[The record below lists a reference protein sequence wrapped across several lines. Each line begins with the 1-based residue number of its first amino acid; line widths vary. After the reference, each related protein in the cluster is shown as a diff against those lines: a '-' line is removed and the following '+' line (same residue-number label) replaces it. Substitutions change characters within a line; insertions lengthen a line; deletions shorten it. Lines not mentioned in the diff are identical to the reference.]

1 MLRSLYS
8 GISGMKVNQTKMDV
22 IGNNISNVGTT
33 AFKSSRARFQD
44 MLSQSVTNA
53 MSPSANLGGVNPSQ
67 VGLGVKLAGIDTIVS
82 QGNMQSTSRSLDVA
96 LDGEGYFMVGK
107 GPTVFQDNSIQ
118 VNHQPGTHNISN
130 ESLTNSRMQIN
141 YTRDGSFTLDSD
153 GNLLTSDG
161 YRVLG
166 YSLTNDIASVEPSAQ
181 SPNVVTAAGFNF
193 AFGPGASLNGY
204 SVVLGK
210 IGPDTVASAEVD
222 TVTKRIV
229 LNGDFSKSNGITS
242 EQAASAINKALN
254 AAGIPQT
261 VRVGGENAT
270 LGDLSDNITADTAEV
285 LGLTFEVGISVPS
298 DAGISVPSDAGAL
311 NGYSIEIGNIAPG
324 TSTSAEVDTKYKKI
338 IINGDFTSSISEV
351 DIQNAINTAL
361 QNKAIGNSA
370 NVVTVSGGPIT
381 PIGGTISGIADGG
394 TPVQSID
401 EDGVLNYVDATKDLK
416 SYDGSLKTLRI
427 PDKVRIPGENIDLR
441 VISHSIDKEGLI
453 SGVLEDGRVA
463 ALGQIAMASFKNPAG
478 LAKMGN
484 NLYTASVNSGEAT
497 LRSGIGTLGEDNS
510 QGYGDALQGMLEA
523 SNVDLAEQFTEMI
536 ITSRAFQAAGKM
548 ITTGDEILQ
557 DIINLKR

>member
-33 AFKSSRARFQD
+33 AFKYSRTRFQD
-44 MLSQSVTNA
+44 MLSQSVTDA
-53 MSPSANLGGVNPSQ
+53 MSPSTNLGGVNPSQ

-82 QGNMQSTSRSLDVA
+82 QGNMQSTSRALDVA
-96 LDGEGYFMVGK
+96 VDGEGYFMVGK
-107 GPTVFQDNSIQ
+107 GPTIFQDNSIQ
-118 VNHQPGTHNISN
+118 VNHQPGTHNISS
-130 ESLTNSRMQIN
+130 ESLTNSKMQIN

-166 YSLTNDIASVEPSAQ
+166 YSLTNDMASMVPTAQ
-181 SPNVVTAAGFNF
+181 SPNVVSAGGFNF

-210 IGPDTVASAEVD
+210 VGPDTVASAEVD
-222 TVTKRIV
+222 PATKRII
-229 LNGDFSKSNGITS
+229 LNGDFSKTKGITS

-261 VRVGGENAT
+261 VSVSGDNTILGSLSKNILGAT
-270 LGDLSDNITADTAEV
+270 VTDV
-285 LGLTFEVGISVPS
+285 LGFDFAIDTNDV
-298 DAGISVPSDAGAL
+298 ATL
-311 NGYSIEIGNIAPG
+311 NGYSIEIGRIAPG
-324 TSTSAEVDTKYKKI
+324 TSTSADVDTKYKKI
-338 IINGDFTSSISEV
+338 VINGDLANLTAA
-351 DIQNAINTAL
+351 DIENAINSAL
-361 QNKAIGNSA
+361 QNKAIGSSA
-370 NVVTVSGGPIT
+370 NVVTVSGTATAVTGVT
-381 PIGGTISGIADGG
+381 SGIADGG

-401 EDGVLNYVDATKDLK
+401 ADGVINFVDATKDVK

-427 PDKVRIPGENIDLR
+427 PDKVRMPGENTDLR
-441 VISHSIDKEGLI
+441 IISYSISKDGLI

-478 LAKMGN
+478 LTKMGN

-510 QGYGDALQGMLEA
+510 KGYGDALQGMLEA

-536 ITSRAFQAAGKM
+536 VTSRAFQAAGKM

>member
-44 MLSQSVTNA
+44 MLSQSVTDA
-53 MSPSANLGGVNPSQ
+53 MSPSTNLGGVNPSQ

-82 QGNMQSTSRSLDVA
+82 QGNMQSTSRALDVA
-96 LDGEGYFMVGK
+96 VDGEGYFMVGK
-107 GPTVFQDNSIQ
+107 GPTIFQDNSIQ
-118 VNHQPGTHNISN
+118 VNHQPGTHNISS
-130 ESLTNSRMQIN
+130 ESLTNSKMQIN

-166 YSLTNDIASVEPSAQ
+166 YSLTNDMASMVPTAQ
-181 SPNVVTAAGFNF
+181 SPNVVSAGGFNF

-210 IGPDTVASAEVD
+210 VGPDTVASAEVD
-222 TVTKRIV
+222 PATKRII
-229 LNGDFSKSNGITS
+229 LNGDFSKTKGITS

-261 VRVGGENAT
+261 VSVSGDNTILGSLSKNILGAT
-270 LGDLSDNITADTAEV
+270 VTDV
-285 LGLTFEVGISVPS
+285 LGFDFAIDTNDV
-298 DAGISVPSDAGAL
+298 ATL
-311 NGYSIEIGNIAPG
+311 NGYSIEIGRIAPG
-324 TSTSAEVDTKYKKI
+324 TSTSADVDTKYKKI
-338 IINGDFTSSISEV
+338 VINGDLANLTAA
-351 DIQNAINTAL
+351 DIENAINSAL
-361 QNKAIGNSA
+361 QNKAIGSSA
-370 NVVTVSGGPIT
+370 NVVTVSGTATAVTGVT
-381 PIGGTISGIADGG
+381 SGIADGG

-401 EDGVLNYVDATKDLK
+401 ADGVINFVDATKDVK

-427 PDKVRIPGENIDLR
+427 PDKVRMPGENTDLR
-441 VISHSIDKEGLI
+441 IISYSISKDGLI

-478 LAKMGN
+478 LTKMGN

>member
-261 VRVGGENAT
+261 VRVVGENAT

-285 LGLTFEVGISVPS
+285 LGLTFEVS
-298 DAGISVPSDAGAL
+298 ISVPSDAGAL

-324 TSTSAEVDTKYKKI
+324 TSTSADVDTKYKKI
-338 IINGDFTSSISEV
+338 VINGDLANLTAA
-351 DIQNAINTAL
+351 DIENAINSAL
-361 QNKAIGNSA
+361 QNKAIGSSA
-370 NVVTVSGGPIT
+370 NVVTVSGTATAVTGVT
-381 PIGGTISGIADGG
+381 SDIADGG

-401 EDGVLNYVDATKDLK
+401 ADGVINFVDATKDVK

-427 PDKVRIPGENIDLR
+427 PDKVRMPGENTDLR
-441 VISHSIDKEGLI
+441 IISYSISKDGLI

-478 LAKMGN
+478 LTKMGN

>member
-22 IGNNISNVGTT
+22 IGNNISNVSTT
-33 AFKSSRARFQD
+33 AFKYSRTRFQD
-44 MLSQSVTNA
+44 MLSQSVTDA
-53 MSPSANLGGVNPSQ
+53 MSPSTNLGGINPSQ

-96 LDGEGYFMVGK
+96 IDGEGYFMVGK
-107 GPTVFQDNSIQ
+107 GPTIFEDNSIQ
-118 VNHQPGTHNISN
+118 VNHQPGTHTISN
-130 ESLTNSRMQIN
+130 ESLTNSKMQIN

-166 YSLTNDIASVEPSAQ
+166 YSLTNDLASMDPTAQ
-181 SPNVVTAAGFNF
+181 SPNVITAGGFNF

-204 SVVLGK
+204 SIVLGK
-210 IGPDTVASAEVD
+210 VGPDTVASAEVD
-222 TVTKRIV
+222 TISKRII
-229 LNGDFSKSNGITS
+229 LNGDFSKPNGITS

-261 VRVGGENAT
+261 VSVSGENTAISGLKSGVT
-270 LGDLSDNITADTAEV
+270 GNSANI
-285 LGLTFEVGISVPS
+285 LGLTISVTEPGVL
-298 DAGISVPSDAGAL
+298 D
-311 NGYSIEIGNIAPG
+311 GYSIEIGNMAPG
-324 TSTSAEVDTKYKKI
+324 ASTSATVDTKYKKI
-338 IINGDFTSSISEV
+338 IINGDFTTSISDA
-351 DIQNAINTAL
+351 DIEAAINQAL

-370 NVVTVSGGPIT
+370 NVVTVTGGPTT
-381 PIGGTISGIADGG
+381 PVTGTVSGIADGG

-401 EDGVLNYVDATKDLK
+401 EDGVINFVDATKEVK

-427 PDKVRIPGENIDLR
+427 PDKVRIPGENVELR
-441 VISHSIDKEGLI
+441 IISYSISKDGLI

-478 LAKMGN
+478 LTKMGN

-497 LRSGIGTLGEDNS
+497 IRSGIGTLGEDNS

-536 ITSRAFQAAGKM
+536 VTSRAFQAAGKM

>member
-22 IGNNISNVGTT
+22 IGNNISNVSTT
-33 AFKSSRARFQD
+33 AFKYSRTRFQD
-44 MLSQSVTNA
+44 MLSQSVTDA
-53 MSPSANLGGVNPSQ
+53 MSPSTNLGGINPSQ

-96 LDGEGYFMVGK
+96 IDGEGYFMVGK
-107 GPTVFQDNSIQ
+107 GPTIFEDNSIQ
-118 VNHQPGTHNISN
+118 VNHQPGTHTISN
-130 ESLTNSRMQIN
+130 ESLTNSKMQIN

-166 YSLTNDIASVEPSAQ
+166 YSLTNDLASMDPTAQ
-181 SPNVVTAAGFNF
+181 SPNVITAGGFNF

-204 SVVLGK
+204 SIVLGK
-210 IGPDTVASAEVD
+210 VGPDTVASAEVD
-222 TVTKRIV
+222 TISKRII
-229 LNGDFSKSNGITS
+229 LNGDFSKPNGITS

-261 VRVGGENAT
+261 VSVSGENTAISGLKSGVT
-270 LGDLSDNITADTAEV
+270 DNSANI
-285 LGLTFEVGISVPS
+285 LGLTISGTEPGGL
-298 DAGISVPSDAGAL
+298 D
-311 NGYSIEIGNIAPG
+311 GYSIEIGNMAPG
-324 TSTSAEVDTKYKKI
+324 TATSATVDTKYKKI
-338 IINGDFTSSISEV
+338 IINGDFTTSISASDIEV
-351 DIQNAINTAL
+351 AIKQAL

-370 NVVTVSGGPIT
+370 NVVTV
-381 PIGGTISGIADGG
+381 IGGLTTPVTGTVSGIADGG

-401 EDGVLNYVDATKDLK
+401 EDGVINFVDATKEVK

-427 PDKVRIPGENIDLR
+427 PDKVRIPGENVELR
-441 VISHSIDKEGLI
+441 IISHSISKDGLI

-478 LAKMGN
+478 LTKMGN

-497 LRSGIGTLGEDNS
+497 IRSGIGTLGEDNS

-536 ITSRAFQAAGKM
+536 VTSRAFQAAGKM

>member
-22 IGNNISNVGTT
+22 IGNNISNVSTT
-33 AFKSSRARFQD
+33 AFKYSRTRFQD
-44 MLSQSVTNA
+44 MLSQSVTDA
-53 MSPSANLGGVNPSQ
+53 MSPSTNLGGINPSQ

-96 LDGEGYFMVGK
+96 IDGEGYFMVGK
-107 GPTVFQDNSIQ
+107 GPTIFEDNSIQ
-118 VNHQPGTHNISN
+118 VNHQPGTHTISN
-130 ESLTNSRMQIN
+130 ESLTNSKMQIN

-166 YSLTNDIASVEPSAQ
+166 YSLTNDLASMDPTAQ
-181 SPNVVTAAGFNF
+181 SPNVITAGGFNF

-204 SVVLGK
+204 SIVLGK
-210 IGPDTVASAEVD
+210 VGPDTVASAEVD
-222 TVTKRIV
+222 TISKRII
-229 LNGDFSKSNGITS
+229 LNGDFSKPNGITS

-261 VRVGGENAT
+261 VSVSGENTAISGLKSGVT
-270 LGDLSDNITADTAEV
+270 GNSANI
-285 LGLTFEVGISVPS
+285 LGLTISVTEPGVL
-298 DAGISVPSDAGAL
+298 D
-311 NGYSIEIGNIAPG
+311 GYSIEIGNMAPG
-324 TSTSAEVDTKYKKI
+324 ASTSATVDTKYKKI
-338 IINGDFTSSISEV
+338 IINGDFTTSISDA
-351 DIQNAINTAL
+351 DIEAAINQAL

-370 NVVTVSGGPIT
+370 NVVTVTGGPTT
-381 PIGGTISGIADGG
+381 PVTGTVSGIADGG

-401 EDGVLNYVDATKDLK
+401 EDGVINFVDATKEVK

-427 PDKVRIPGENIDLR
+427 PDKVRIPGENVELR
-441 VISHSIDKEGLI
+441 IISHSISKDGLI

-478 LAKMGN
+478 LTKMGN

-497 LRSGIGTLGEDNS
+497 IRSGIGTLGEDNS

-536 ITSRAFQAAGKM
+536 VTSRAFQAAGKM

>member
-8 GISGMKVNQTKMDV
+8 GISGMKVNQTKLDV
-22 IGNNISNVGTT
+22 IGNNISNVSTT
-33 AFKSSRARFQD
+33 AFKYSRTRFQD
-44 MLSQSVTNA
+44 MLSQSVTDA
-53 MSPSANLGGVNPSQ
+53 MSPSTNLGGINPSQ
-67 VGLGVKLAGIDTIVS
+67 AGLGVKLAGIDTIVS

-96 LDGEGYFMVGK
+96 IDGEGYFMVGK
-107 GPTVFQDNSIQ
+107 GPTIFEDNSIQ
-118 VNHQPGTHNISN
+118 VNHQPGTHTISN
-130 ESLTNSRMQIN
+130 ESLTNSKMQIN

-166 YSLTNDIASVEPSAQ
+166 YSLTNDLASMDPTAQ
-181 SPNVVTAAGFNF
+181 SPNVITAGGFNF

-204 SVVLGK
+204 SIVLGK
-210 IGPDTVASAEVD
+210 VGPDTVASAEVD
-222 TVTKRIV
+222 TISKRII
-229 LNGDFSKSNGITS
+229 LNGDFSKPNGITS

-261 VRVGGENAT
+261 VSVSGENTAISGLKSGVT
-270 LGDLSDNITADTAEV
+270 DNSANI
-285 LGLTFEVGISVPS
+285 LGLTISVTEPGGL
-298 DAGISVPSDAGAL
+298 D
-311 NGYSIEIGNIAPG
+311 GYSIEIGNMAPG
-324 TSTSAEVDTKYKKI
+324 TATSATVDTKYKKI
-338 IINGDFTSSISEV
+338 IINGDFTTSISNA
-351 DIQNAINTAL
+351 DIEAAINQAL

-370 NVVTVSGGPIT
+370 NVVTVTGGPTT
-381 PIGGTISGIADGG
+381 PVTGTVSGIADGG

-401 EDGVLNYVDATKDLK
+401 EDGVINFVDATKEVK

-427 PDKVRIPGENIDLR
+427 PDKVRIPGENVELR
-441 VISHSIDKEGLI
+441 IISHSISKDGLI

-478 LAKMGN
+478 LTKMGN

-497 LRSGIGTLGEDNS
+497 IRSGIGTLGEDNS

-536 ITSRAFQAAGKM
+536 VTSRAFQAAGKM

>member
-210 IGPDTVASAEVD
+210 VGPDTVASAEVD
-222 TVTKRIV
+222 PATKRII
-229 LNGDFSKSNGITS
+229 LNGDFSKTKGITS

-261 VRVGGENAT
+261 VSVSGDNTILGSLSKNILGAT
-270 LGDLSDNITADTAEV
+270 VTDV
-285 LGLTFEVGISVPS
+285 LGFDFAIDTNDV
-298 DAGISVPSDAGAL
+298 ATL
-311 NGYSIEIGNIAPG
+311 NGYSIEIGRIAPG
-324 TSTSAEVDTKYKKI
+324 TSTSADVDTKYKKI
-338 IINGDFTSSISEV
+338 VINGDLANLTAA
-351 DIQNAINTAL
+351 DIENAINSAL
-361 QNKAIGNSA
+361 QNKAIGSSA
-370 NVVTVSGGPIT
+370 NVVTVSGTATAVTGVT
-381 PIGGTISGIADGG
+381 SGIADGG

-401 EDGVLNYVDATKDLK
+401 ADGVINFVDATKDVK

-427 PDKVRIPGENIDLR
+427 PDKVRMPGENTDLR
-441 VISHSIDKEGLI
+441 IISYSISKDGLI

>member
-8 GISGMKVNQTKMDV
+8 GISGMKVNQTKLDV
-22 IGNNISNVGTT
+22 IGNNISNVSTT
-33 AFKSSRARFQD
+33 AFKYSRTRFQD
-44 MLSQSVTNA
+44 MLSQSVTDA
-53 MSPSANLGGVNPSQ
+53 MSPSTNLGGVNPSQ

-96 LDGEGYFMVGK
+96 IDGEGYFMVGK
-107 GPTVFQDNSIQ
+107 GPTIFEDNSIQ
-118 VNHQPGTHNISN
+118 VNHQPGTHTISS
-130 ESLTNSRMQIN
+130 ESLNNSKMQIN

-166 YSLTNDIASVEPSAQ
+166 YSLTNDLASMDPTAQ
-181 SPNVVTAAGFNF
+181 APNVVTAGGFNF

-204 SVVLGK
+204 SIVLGK
-210 IGPDTVASAEVD
+210 VGPDTVASAEVD
-222 TVTKRIV
+222 TISKRII
-229 LNGDFSKSNGITS
+229 LNGDFSKPNGITS

-261 VRVGGENAT
+261 VSVSGENTAISGLKSGVT
-270 LGDLSDNITADTAEV
+270 GNSANI
-285 LGLTFEVGISVPS
+285 LGLTISVTEPGVL
-298 DAGISVPSDAGAL
+298 D
-311 NGYSIEIGNIAPG
+311 GYSIEIGNMAPG
-324 TSTSAEVDTKYKKI
+324 TATSATVDTKYKKI
-338 IINGDFTSSISEV
+338 IINGDFTTSISDA
-351 DIQNAINTAL
+351 DIEAAINQAL

-370 NVVTVSGGPIT
+370 NVVTVTGGPTT
-381 PIGGTISGIADGG
+381 PVTGTVSGIADGG

-401 EDGVLNYVDATKDLK
+401 EDGVINFVDATKEVK

-427 PDKVRIPGENIDLR
+427 PDKVRIPGENVELR
-441 VISHSIDKEGLI
+441 IISYSISKDGLI

-478 LAKMGN
+478 LTKMGN
-484 NLYTASVNSGEAT
+484 NLYQASVNSGEAT
-497 LRSGIGTLGEDNS
+497 IRSGIGTLGEDNS

-536 ITSRAFQAAGKM
+536 VTSRAFQASGKM

>member
-44 MLSQSVTNA
+44 MLSQSVTDA
-53 MSPSANLGGVNPSQ
+53 MSPSTNLGGVNPSQ

-82 QGNMQSTSRSLDVA
+82 QGNMQSTSRALDVA
-96 LDGEGYFMVGK
+96 VDGEGYFMVGK
-107 GPTVFQDNSIQ
+107 GPTIFQDNSIQ
-118 VNHQPGTHNISN
+118 VNHQPGTHNISS
-130 ESLTNSRMQIN
+130 ESLTNSKMQIN

-166 YSLTNDIASVEPSAQ
+166 YSLTNDMASMVPTAQ
-181 SPNVVTAAGFNF
+181 SPNVVSAGGFNF

-210 IGPDTVASAEVD
+210 VGPDTVASAEVD
-222 TVTKRIV
+222 PATKRII
-229 LNGDFSKSNGITS
+229 LNGDFSKTKGITS

-261 VRVGGENAT
+261 VSVSGDNTILGSLSKNILGAT
-270 LGDLSDNITADTAEV
+270 VTDV
-285 LGLTFEVGISVPS
+285 LGFDFAIDTNDV
-298 DAGISVPSDAGAL
+298 ATL
-311 NGYSIEIGNIAPG
+311 NGYSIEIGRIAPG
-324 TSTSAEVDTKYKKI
+324 TSTSADVDTKYKKI
-338 IINGDFTSSISEV
+338 VINGDLANLTAA
-351 DIQNAINTAL
+351 DIENAINSAL
-361 QNKAIGNSA
+361 QNKAIGSSV
-370 NVVTVSGGPIT
+370 NVVTVSGTATAVTGVT
-381 PIGGTISGIADGG
+381 SGIADGG

-401 EDGVLNYVDATKDLK
+401 ADGVINFVDATKDVK

-427 PDKVRIPGENIDLR
+427 PDKVRMPGENTDLR
-441 VISHSIDKEGLI
+441 IISYSISKDGLI

-478 LAKMGN
+478 LTKMGN

>member
-22 IGNNISNVGTT
+22 IGNNISNVSTT
-33 AFKSSRARFQD
+33 AFKYSRTRFQD
-44 MLSQSVTNA
+44 MLSQSVTDA
-53 MSPSANLGGVNPSQ
+53 MSPSTNLGGINPSQ

-96 LDGEGYFMVGK
+96 IDGEGYFMVSK
-107 GPTVFQDNSIQ
+107 GPTIFEDNSIQ
-118 VNHQPGTHNISN
+118 VNHQPGTHTISN
-130 ESLTNSRMQIN
+130 ESLTNSKMQIN

-166 YSLTNDIASVEPSAQ
+166 YSLTNDLASMDPTAQ
-181 SPNVVTAAGFNF
+181 SPNVITAGGFNF

-204 SVVLGK
+204 SIVLGK
-210 IGPDTVASAEVD
+210 VGPDTVASAEVD
-222 TVTKRIV
+222 TISKRII
-229 LNGDFSKSNGITS
+229 LNGDFSKPNGITS

-261 VRVGGENAT
+261 VSVSGENTAISGLKSGVT
-270 LGDLSDNITADTAEV
+270 GNSANI
-285 LGLTFEVGISVPS
+285 LGLTISVTEPGVL
-298 DAGISVPSDAGAL
+298 D
-311 NGYSIEIGNIAPG
+311 GYSIEIGNMAPG
-324 TSTSAEVDTKYKKI
+324 ASTSATVDTKYKKI
-338 IINGDFTSSISEV
+338 IINGDFTTSISDA
-351 DIQNAINTAL
+351 DIEAAINQAL

-370 NVVTVSGGPIT
+370 NVVTVTGGPTT
-381 PIGGTISGIADGG
+381 PVTGTVSGIADGG

-401 EDGVLNYVDATKDLK
+401 EDGVINFVDATKEVK

-427 PDKVRIPGENIDLR
+427 PDKVRIPGENVELR
-441 VISHSIDKEGLI
+441 IISHSISKDGLI

-478 LAKMGN
+478 LTKMGN

-497 LRSGIGTLGEDNS
+497 IRSGIGTLGEDNS

-536 ITSRAFQAAGKM
+536 VTSRAFQAAGKM

>member
-8 GISGMKVNQTKMDV
+8 GISGMKVNQTKLDV
-22 IGNNISNVGTT
+22 IGNNISNVSTT
-33 AFKSSRARFQD
+33 AFKYSRTRFQD
-44 MLSQSVTNA
+44 MLSQSVTDA
-53 MSPSANLGGVNPSQ
+53 MSPSTNLGGINPSQ

-96 LDGEGYFMVGK
+96 IDGEGYFMVGK
-107 GPTVFQDNSIQ
+107 GPTIFEDNSIQ
-118 VNHQPGTHNISN
+118 VNHQPGTHTISN
-130 ESLTNSRMQIN
+130 ESLTNSKMQIN

-166 YSLTNDIASVEPSAQ
+166 YSLTNDLASMDPTAQ
-181 SPNVVTAAGFNF
+181 SPNVITAGGFNF

-204 SVVLGK
+204 SIVLGK
-210 IGPDTVASAEVD
+210 VGPDTVASAEVD
-222 TVTKRIV
+222 TISKRII
-229 LNGDFSKSNGITS
+229 LNGDFSKPNGITS

-261 VRVGGENAT
+261 VSVSGENTAISGLKSGVT
-270 LGDLSDNITADTAEV
+270 GNSANI
-285 LGLTFEVGISVPS
+285 LGLTISVTEPGVL
-298 DAGISVPSDAGAL
+298 D
-311 NGYSIEIGNIAPG
+311 GYSIEIGNMAPG
-324 TSTSAEVDTKYKKI
+324 ASTSATVDTKYKKI
-338 IINGDFTSSISEV
+338 IINGDFTTSISDA
-351 DIQNAINTAL
+351 DIEAAINQAL

-370 NVVTVSGGPIT
+370 NVVTVTGGPTT
-381 PIGGTISGIADGG
+381 PVTGTVSGIADGG

-401 EDGVLNYVDATKDLK
+401 EDGVINFVDATKEVK

-427 PDKVRIPGENIDLR
+427 PDKVRIPGENVELR
-441 VISHSIDKEGLI
+441 IISYSISKDGLI

-478 LAKMGN
+478 LTKMGN

-497 LRSGIGTLGEDNS
+497 IRSGIGTLGEDNS

-536 ITSRAFQAAGKM
+536 VTSRAFQAAGKM

>member
-261 VRVGGENAT
+261 VRVVGENAT
-270 LGDLSDNITADTAEV
+270 LGGLSDNITADIAEV
-285 LGLTFEVGISVPS
+285 LGLTFKVDISVL
-298 DAGISVPSDAGAL
+298 SDAGAL

-351 DIQNAINTAL
+351 DIQDAINTAL

-381 PIGGTISGIADGG
+381 PIGGTISGTADGG

-401 EDGVLNYVDATKDLK
+401 ADGVINFVDATKDVK

-427 PDKVRIPGENIDLR
+427 PDKVRMPGENTDLR
-441 VISHSIDKEGLI
+441 IISYSISKDGLI

>member
-33 AFKSSRARFQD
+33 AFKYSRTRFQD
-44 MLSQSVTNA
+44 MLSQSVTDA
-53 MSPSANLGGVNPSQ
+53 MSPSTNLGGVNPSQ

-82 QGNMQSTSRSLDVA
+82 QGNMQSTSRALDVA
-96 LDGEGYFMVGK
+96 VDGEGYFMVGK
-107 GPTVFQDNSIQ
+107 GPTIFQDNSIQ
-118 VNHQPGTHNISN
+118 VNHQPGTHNISS
-130 ESLTNSRMQIN
+130 ESLTNSKMQIN

-166 YSLTNDIASVEPSAQ
+166 YSLTNDMASMVPTAQ
-181 SPNVVTAAGFNF
+181 SPNVVSAGGFNF

-210 IGPDTVASAEVD
+210 VGPDTVASAEVD
-222 TVTKRIV
+222 PATKRII
-229 LNGDFSKSNGITS
+229 LNGDFSKTKGITS

-261 VRVGGENAT
+261 VSVSGDNTILGSLSKNILGAT
-270 LGDLSDNITADTAEV
+270 VTDV
-285 LGLTFEVGISVPS
+285 LGFDFAIDTNDV
-298 DAGISVPSDAGAL
+298 ATL
-311 NGYSIEIGNIAPG
+311 NGYSIEIGRIAPG
-324 TSTSAEVDTKYKKI
+324 TSTSADVDTKYKKI
-338 IINGDFTSSISEV
+338 VINGDLANLTAA
-351 DIQNAINTAL
+351 DIENAINSAL
-361 QNKAIGNSA
+361 QNKAIGSSA
-370 NVVTVSGGPIT
+370 NVVTVSGTATAVTGVT
-381 PIGGTISGIADGG
+381 SGIADGG

-401 EDGVLNYVDATKDLK
+401 ADGVINFVDATKDVK

-427 PDKVRIPGENIDLR
+427 PDKVRMPGENTDLR
-441 VISHSIDKEGLI
+441 IISYSISKDGLI

-478 LAKMGN
+478 LTKMGN

-536 ITSRAFQAAGKM
+536 VTSRAFQAAGKM

>member
-33 AFKSSRARFQD
+33 AFKYSRTRFQD
-44 MLSQSVTNA
+44 MLSQSVTDA
-53 MSPSANLGGVNPSQ
+53 MSPSTNLGGVNPSQ

-82 QGNMQSTSRSLDVA
+82 QGNMQSTSRALDVA
-96 LDGEGYFMVGK
+96 VDGEGYFMVGK
-107 GPTVFQDNSIQ
+107 GPTIFQDNSIQ
-118 VNHQPGTHNISN
+118 VKHQPGTHNISS
-130 ESLTNSRMQIN
+130 ESLTNSKMQIN

-166 YSLTNDIASVEPSAQ
+166 YSLTNDMASMVPTAQ
-181 SPNVVTAAGFNF
+181 SPNVVSAGGFNF

-210 IGPDTVASAEVD
+210 VGPDTVASAEVD
-222 TVTKRIV
+222 PATKRII
-229 LNGDFSKSNGITS
+229 LNGDFSKTKGITS

-261 VRVGGENAT
+261 VSVSGDNTILGSLSKNILGAT
-270 LGDLSDNITADTAEV
+270 VTDV
-285 LGLTFEVGISVPS
+285 LGFDFAIDTNDV
-298 DAGISVPSDAGAL
+298 ATL
-311 NGYSIEIGNIAPG
+311 NGYSIEIGRIAPG
-324 TSTSAEVDTKYKKI
+324 TSTSADVDTKYKKI
-338 IINGDFTSSISEV
+338 VINGDLANLTAA
-351 DIQNAINTAL
+351 DIENAINSAL
-361 QNKAIGNSA
+361 QNKAIGSSA
-370 NVVTVSGGPIT
+370 NVVTVSGTATAVTGVT
-381 PIGGTISGIADGG
+381 SGIADGG

-401 EDGVLNYVDATKDLK
+401 ADGVINFVDATKDVK

-427 PDKVRIPGENIDLR
+427 PDKVRMPGENTDLR
-441 VISHSIDKEGLI
+441 IISYSISKDGLI

-478 LAKMGN
+478 LTKMGN

-510 QGYGDALQGMLEA
+510 KGYGDALQGMLEA

-536 ITSRAFQAAGKM
+536 VTSRAFQAAGKM

>member
-22 IGNNISNVGTT
+22 IGNNISNVSTT
-33 AFKSSRARFQD
+33 AFKYSRTRFQD
-44 MLSQSVTNA
+44 MLSQSVNDA
-53 MSPSANLGGVNPSQ
+53 MSPSTNLGGVNPSQ

-96 LDGEGYFMVGK
+96 VDGEGYFMVGK
-107 GPTVFQDNSIQ
+107 GPAIFEDNSIQ
-118 VNHQPGTHNISN
+118 VNHQPGTHTISS
-130 ESLTNSRMQIN
+130 ESLTNSKMQIN

-166 YSLTNDIASVEPSAQ
+166 YSLTNDLASMDPTAQ
-181 SPNVVTAAGFNF
+181 APNVVTAGGFNF

-204 SVVLGK
+204 KVVLGK
-210 IGPDTVASAEVD
+210 VGPDTVASAEVD
-222 TVTKRIV
+222 TISKRII

-261 VRVGGENAT
+261 VSVS
-270 LGDLSDNITADTAEV
+270 GDNTQITGLSSSITGDSASI
-285 LGLTFEVGISVPS
+285 LGLNLTVTEPGV
-298 DAGISVPSDAGAL
+298 L

-324 TSTSAEVDTKYKKI
+324 TATGATVDTKYKKI
-338 IINGDFTSSISEV
+338 IINGDFTNAVSETDV
-351 DIQNAINTAL
+351 VNAINAAL
-361 QNKAIGNSA
+361 KNKAIGTTG
-370 NVVTVSGGPIT
+370 NVVAVDSGSLATIA
-381 PIGGTISGIADGG
+381 GTTSDVADGG
-394 TPVQSID
+394 TPVQSIG
-401 EDGVLNYVDATKDLK
+401 EDGVINFVDATKDVK
-416 SYDGSLKTLRI
+416 SYDGSLKSLRI
-427 PDKVRIPGENIDLR
+427 PDKVRIPGENAELR
-441 VISHSIDKEGLI
+441 IISYSISKDGLI

-478 LAKMGN
+478 LTKMGN

-497 LRSGIGTLGEDNS
+497 IRSGIGTLGEDNS

-536 ITSRAFQAAGKM
+536 VTSRAFQAAGKM

>member
-22 IGNNISNVGTT
+22 IGNNISNVSTT
-33 AFKSSRARFQD
+33 AFKYSRTRFQD
-44 MLSQSVTNA
+44 MLSQSVTDA
-53 MSPSANLGGVNPSQ
+53 MSPSTNLGGINPSQ

-96 LDGEGYFMVGK
+96 IDGEGYFMVGK
-107 GPTVFQDNSIQ
+107 GPTIFEDNSIQ
-118 VNHQPGTHNISN
+118 VNHQPGTHTISN
-130 ESLTNSRMQIN
+130 ESLTNSKMQIN

-166 YSLTNDIASVEPSAQ
+166 YSLTNDLASMDPTAQ
-181 SPNVVTAAGFNF
+181 SPNVITAGGFNF

-204 SVVLGK
+204 SIVLGK
-210 IGPDTVASAEVD
+210 VGPDTVASAEVD
-222 TVTKRIV
+222 TISKRII
-229 LNGDFSKSNGITS
+229 LNGDFSKPNGITS

-261 VRVGGENAT
+261 VSVSGENTAISGLKSGVT
-270 LGDLSDNITADTAEV
+270 GNSANI
-285 LGLTFEVGISVPS
+285 LGLTISVTEPGVL
-298 DAGISVPSDAGAL
+298 D
-311 NGYSIEIGNIAPG
+311 GYSIEIGNMALG
-324 TSTSAEVDTKYKKI
+324 ASTSATVDTKYKKI
-338 IINGDFTSSISEV
+338 IINGDFTTSISDA
-351 DIQNAINTAL
+351 DIEAAINQAL

-370 NVVTVSGGPIT
+370 NVVTVTGGPTT
-381 PIGGTISGIADGG
+381 PVTGTVSGIADGG

-401 EDGVLNYVDATKDLK
+401 EDGVINFVDATKEVK

-427 PDKVRIPGENIDLR
+427 PDKVRIPGENVELR
-441 VISHSIDKEGLI
+441 IISYSISKDGLI

-478 LAKMGN
+478 LTKMGN

-497 LRSGIGTLGEDNS
+497 IRSGIGTLGEDNS

-536 ITSRAFQAAGKM
+536 VTSRAFQAAGKM

>member
-1 MLRSLYS
+1 
-8 GISGMKVNQTKMDV
+8 
-22 IGNNISNVGTT
+22 
-33 AFKSSRARFQD
+33 
-44 MLSQSVTNA
+44 
-53 MSPSANLGGVNPSQ
+53 
-67 VGLGVKLAGIDTIVS
+67 
-82 QGNMQSTSRSLDVA
+82 MQSTSRSLDVA
-96 LDGEGYFMVGK
+96 IDGEGYFMVGK
-107 GPTVFQDNSIQ
+107 GPTIFEDNSIQ
-118 VNHQPGTHNISN
+118 VNHQPGTHTISN
-130 ESLTNSRMQIN
+130 ESLTNSKMQIN

-166 YSLTNDIASVEPSAQ
+166 YSLTNDLASMDPTAQ
-181 SPNVVTAAGFNF
+181 SPNVITAGGFNF

-204 SVVLGK
+204 SIVLGK
-210 IGPDTVASAEVD
+210 VGPDTVASAEVD
-222 TVTKRIV
+222 TISKRII
-229 LNGDFSKSNGITS
+229 LNGDFSKPNGITS

-261 VRVGGENAT
+261 VSVSGENTAISGLKSGVT
-270 LGDLSDNITADTAEV
+270 GNSANI
-285 LGLTFEVGISVPS
+285 LGLTISVTEPGVL
-298 DAGISVPSDAGAL
+298 D
-311 NGYSIEIGNIAPG
+311 GYSIEIGNMAPG
-324 TSTSAEVDTKYKKI
+324 ASTSATVDTKYKKI
-338 IINGDFTSSISEV
+338 IINGDFTTSISDA
-351 DIQNAINTAL
+351 DIEAAINQAL

-370 NVVTVSGGPIT
+370 NVVTVTGGPTT
-381 PIGGTISGIADGG
+381 PVTGTVSGIADGG

-401 EDGVLNYVDATKDLK
+401 EDGVINFVDATKEVK

-427 PDKVRIPGENIDLR
+427 PDKVRIPGENVELR
-441 VISHSIDKEGLI
+441 IISHSISKDGLI

-478 LAKMGN
+478 LTKMGN

-497 LRSGIGTLGEDNS
+497 IRSGIGTLGEDNS

-536 ITSRAFQAAGKM
+536 VTSRAFQAAGKM

>member
-261 VRVGGENAT
+261 VRVVGENAT

-285 LGLTFEVGISVPS
+285 LGLTFEVS
-298 DAGISVPSDAGAL
+298 ISVPSDAGAL

-324 TSTSAEVDTKYKKI
+324 TSTSADVDTKYKKI
-338 IINGDFTSSISEV
+338 VINGDLANLTAA
-351 DIQNAINTAL
+351 DIENAINSAL
-361 QNKAIGNSA
+361 QNKAIGSSA
-370 NVVTVSGGPIT
+370 NVVTVSGTATAVTGVT
-381 PIGGTISGIADGG
+381 SGIADGG

-401 EDGVLNYVDATKDLK
+401 ADGVINFVDATKDVK

-427 PDKVRIPGENIDLR
+427 PDKVRMPGENTDLR
-441 VISHSIDKEGLI
+441 IISYSISKDGLI

-478 LAKMGN
+478 LTKMGN

>member
-22 IGNNISNVGTT
+22 IGNNISNVSTT
-33 AFKSSRARFQD
+33 AFKYSRTRFQD
-44 MLSQSVTNA
+44 MLSQSVTDA
-53 MSPSANLGGVNPSQ
+53 MSPSTNLGGINPSQ

-96 LDGEGYFMVGK
+96 IDGEGYFMVGK
-107 GPTVFQDNSIQ
+107 GPTIFEDNSIQ
-118 VNHQPGTHNISN
+118 VNHQPGTHTISN
-130 ESLTNSRMQIN
+130 ESLTNSKMQIN

-166 YSLTNDIASVEPSAQ
+166 YSLTNDLASMDPTAQ
-181 SPNVVTAAGFNF
+181 SQNVITAGGFNF

-204 SVVLGK
+204 SIVLGK
-210 IGPDTVASAEVD
+210 VGPDTVASAEVD
-222 TVTKRIV
+222 TISKRII
-229 LNGDFSKSNGITS
+229 LNGDFSKPNGITS

-261 VRVGGENAT
+261 VSVSGENTAISGLKSGVT
-270 LGDLSDNITADTAEV
+270 GNSANI
-285 LGLTFEVGISVPS
+285 LGLTISVTEPGVL
-298 DAGISVPSDAGAL
+298 D
-311 NGYSIEIGNIAPG
+311 GYSIEIGNMAPG
-324 TSTSAEVDTKYKKI
+324 ASTSATVDTKYKKI
-338 IINGDFTSSISEV
+338 IINGDFTTSISDA
-351 DIQNAINTAL
+351 DIEAAINQAL

-370 NVVTVSGGPIT
+370 NVVTVTGGPTT
-381 PIGGTISGIADGG
+381 PVTGTVSGIADGG

-401 EDGVLNYVDATKDLK
+401 EDGVINFVDATKEVK

-427 PDKVRIPGENIDLR
+427 PDKVRIPGENVELR
-441 VISHSIDKEGLI
+441 IISYSISKDGLI

-478 LAKMGN
+478 LTKMGN

-497 LRSGIGTLGEDNS
+497 IRSGIGTLGEDNS

-536 ITSRAFQAAGKM
+536 VTSRAFQAAGKM